1 MKIALITD
9 AWQPQI
15 NGVVTTLVELVR
27 ELQALGHVIEVIHPG
42 LFKTRPCPGYAGIDL
57 AVSPKRVLTQ
67 KLDSFEPEAIH
78 IATEGPLGWA
88 ARGYCTKRDV
98 RFTTAFHTKFPEI
111 LHAALKI
118 PLSWGYALF
127 RYFHKPSSG
136 VMVPT
141 QGVLRMLEQRG
152 FKNLRGWTHG
162 VDTELFAYQPQPRL
176 LPVMNPPMGTL
187 LRPISLFVGRVS
199 YEKNIDA
206 FLKLDIPGTKVV
218 CGVGPLEASLKQR
231 YPQVRWMGV
240 LPRHE
245 LAKVYAA
252 ADVFVFPSRSETF
265 GLVMLEAMATG
276 TPVAAYPVDGPLEVL
291 CKAGGTDDGL
301 HHGGV
306 LHADLQQAC
315 YKALAVPRH
324 EARLRAL
331 DFSWAHAAQLFGS
344 FLISANPIMMTKNEQ
359 NRESTVKNVKLAKS
373 PVTPLSSSQ

>member
-1 MKIALITD
+1 MRIALITD

-27 ELQALGHVIEVIHPG
+27 ELEALGHKIEVIHPG

-57 AVSPKRVLTQ
+57 AVSPKRVLTE
-67 KLDSFEPEAIH
+67 KLDAFAPEAVH

-88 ARGYCTKRDV
+88 ARSYCNKRSL

-111 LHAALKI
+111 LHAALRI

-141 QGVLRMLEQRG
+141 QGVLRMLSQRG

-187 LRPISLFVGRVS
+187 MRPISLFVGRVS

-206 FLKLDIPGTKVV
+206 FLNLDIPGTKVV
-218 CGVGPLEASLKQR
+218 CGVGPLEASLKLR

-240 LPRHE
+240 LPRDE

-291 CKAGGTDDGL
+291 CKAGGTDDGQ

-306 LHADLQQAC
+306 MDEDLQKAC
-315 YKALAVPRH
+315 YRALAVPRH

-331 DFSWAHAAQLFGS
+331 DFSWAHAAQLFDG
-344 FLISANPIMMTKNEQ
+344 FLVSVHPNKLPNNGQ
-359 NRESTVKNVKLAKS
+359 NSTSSVTIAKT
-373 PVTPLSSSQ
+373 PVIPLSSSQ

>member
-1 MKIALITD
+1 MKISLITD
-9 AWQPQI
+9 AWQPQV

-27 ELQALGHVIEVIHPG
+27 ELEALDHSVDVIHPG
-42 LFKTRPCPGYAGIDL
+42 LFRTRPCPGYAGIDL
-57 AVSPKRVLTQ
+57 AISPKRVLTE
-67 KLDSFEPEAIH
+67 KLDAFAPDAIH

-88 ARGYCTKRDV
+88 GRDYCTKRGL

-111 LHAALKI
+111 LYAALKI
-118 PLSWGYALF
+118 PLSWAYALF

-141 QGVLRMLEQRG
+141 NGVLHMLDARG

-162 VDTELFAYQPQPRL
+162 VDTDMFAYQPQPRL
-176 LPVMNPPMGTL
+176 YPPLGTL
-187 LRPISLFVGRVS
+187 VRPVSVFVGRLS

-206 FLKLDIPGTKVV
+206 FLNLDIPGTKVV

-245 LAKVYAA
+245 LAKVYSA

-265 GLVMLEAMATG
+265 GLVMLEAMACG

-291 CKAGGTDDGL
+291 CKAGGADDGVYY
-301 HHGGV
+301 GGV
-306 LHADLQQAC
+306 LHIDLQQAC
-315 YKALAVPRH
+315 YAALTVPRH

-331 DFSWAHAAQLFGS
+331 DFSWAQAAHLFEG
-344 FLISANPIMMTKNEQ
+344 FLVSAHQDGLVQNGQGVKSEKN
-359 NRESTVKNVKLAKS
+359 KNHLARLGES
-373 PVTPLSSSQ
+373 PVTPLS

>member
-1 MKIALITD
+1 VRIALVTD
-9 AWQPQI
+9 AWQPQV

-27 ELQALGHVIEVIHPG
+27 ELAELGHQVEVIHPN

-57 AVSPKRVLTQ
+57 AVRPKRGLTD
-67 KLDSFEPEAIH
+67 KLDAFQPEAIH

-88 ARGYCTKRDV
+88 ARGYCLKRGL

-127 RYFHKPSSG
+127 RHFHRPSSG

-152 FKNLRGWTHG
+152 FQNLRGWTHG
-162 VDTELFAYQPQPRL
+162 VDTQLFGFEPQPRL
-176 LPVMNPPMGTL
+176 HPPMGTL
-187 LRPISLFVGRVS
+187 LRPVSLFVGRVS
-199 YEKNIDA
+199 YEKNIES

-218 CGVGPLEASLKQR
+218 CGVGPLEESLQQR

-240 LPRHE
+240 LARDE

-265 GLVMLEAMATG
+265 GLVMLEAMAAG

-291 CKAGGTDDGL
+291 GKADGSC
-301 HHGGV
+301 HGGV
-306 LHADLQQAC
+306 MNEDLQQAC
-315 YKALAVPRH
+315 YGALAVPRH
-324 EARLRAL
+324 EARQRAL
-331 DFSWAHAAQLFGS
+331 DFSWGHAAQLFES
-344 FLISANPIMMTKNEQ
+344 FLVSAGKNSAQLNPDAIKG
-359 NRESTVKNVKLAKS
+359 STCQPFQAGAPSVKS
-373 PVTPLSSSQ
+373 TVTPLS